1 MCSENSASYQCLTFK
16 PCQGVVQICEHTKNY
31 ENTHHLRILEVV
43 KKFRWLVFD
52 MRVTFIEHNLSIIGA
67 FVEHNRKIFGA
78 VQHSIIATFLSIIG
92 SALLVLPAVMCM
104 YVMYVYPWWCQ
115 DCVCFSRRG
124 RSTRAGCSRPPSPSY
139 RVSARALVTIHMYS
153 TWYMYM

>member
-92 SALLVLPAVMCM
+92 SALLVLPAVMCLQATVPRASCC
-104 YVMYVYPWWCQ
+104 YVSVGHSASCCLLL
-115 DCVCFSRRG
+115 CVC
-124 RSTRAGCSRPPSPSY
+124 
-139 RVSARALVTIHMYS
+139 M
-153 TWYMYM
+153 